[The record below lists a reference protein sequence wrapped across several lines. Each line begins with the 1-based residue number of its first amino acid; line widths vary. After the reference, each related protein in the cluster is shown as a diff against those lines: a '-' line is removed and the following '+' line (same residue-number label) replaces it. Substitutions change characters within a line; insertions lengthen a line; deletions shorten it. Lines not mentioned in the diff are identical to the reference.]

1 MTTNE
6 GKPFTIAEI
15 VEMNI
20 SISSAGIA
28 IRTPRKLSTLED
40 LLNCER
46 MFDAKDVDSRLHF
59 LIEAAP
65 FLVRGLQ
72 MNLKIVELLE
82 EISDGYQAAW
92 TKEVGEPND
101 YAARLSGCFADLQK
115 QIMLSLRLVEIG
127 SEALNKE
134 LKAELDMHR
143 KV

>member
-1 MTTNE
+1 MATNQ
-6 GKPFTIAEI
+6 GKPFTVAEIAE
-15 VEMNI
+15 MNV
-20 SISSAGIA
+20 SISEAGIA
-28 IRTPRKLSTLED
+28 IRTPRTLSTFED

-72 MNLKIVELLE
+72 MNLKTVELLE

-92 TKEVGEPND
+92 TNAAGKPND
-101 YAARLSGCFADLQK
+101 YVTRLLGCFADLQK